1 MERQVKYNPTTV
13 IPYEVHTFS
22 PLLQVIGIMINMV
35 LDMTKNFHYFSYGR
49 SVCDVW
55 DGVTNQMSVYP
66 HGCTLLVEI
75 IENFFKYS
83 YVGP

>member
-22 PLLQVIGIMINMV
+22 PLLQDIGIMINVV

-49 SVCDVW
+49 SVRDVW
-55 DGVTNQMSVYP
+55 DGVANQMSVHP
-66 HGCTLLVEI
+66 QGRTVLVE
-75 IENFFKYS
+75 ENEKKL
-83 YVGP
+83 

>member
-22 PLLQVIGIMINMV
+22 PLLQDIGIMINMV
-35 LDMTKNFHYFSYGR
+35 LDMTDFFHYFSYGR

-55 DGVTNQMSVYP
+55 DGVTNQMSVHP
-66 HGCTLLVEI
+66 NGCTGLVVKI
-75 IENFFKYS
+75 KNFI
-83 YVGP
+83 